1 MTLNISQKL
10 TVLRVK
16 KIDLDFTK
24 IKNIIGIQI
33 EDIKIIEKLENLGFV
48 IDDQIINVPSYRS
61 DINSIND
68 ICEEIARIIG
78 YDNIDPIDFNIPN
91 ILDSNKKDNKEHKIK
106 QFLMDQGFN
115 EVINFPFV
123 KQKAILELIML

>member
-1 MTLNISQKL
+1 MGI
-10 TVLRVK
+10 
-16 KIDLDFTK
+16 FTK

-68 ICEEIARIIG
+68 ICEEIVTAKF
-78 YDNIDPIDFNIPN
+78 Y
-91 ILDSNKKDNKEHKIK
+91 KIYK
-106 QFLMDQGFN
+106 N
-115 EVINFPFV
+115 TSIH
-123 KQKAILELIML
+123 